1 MAGKQFLKKHENCIL
16 SFAMALILAGI
27 LAARFDFYYD
37 LNDDVLIKDIL
48 SGVYSGTPDGHTMQL
63 LYPLG
68 ALLALLY
75 RGLSIPVFGAF
86 LLFCQFGSIWAV
98 GYRSAVLVDEER
110 AARDG
115 APFAS
120 GMRSAASG
128 AHPAEPASARVCSAR
143 DYAFTARSAH
153 PEEPA
158 VCSTW
163 NTTAAR
169 LGVKVALLLG
179 EALFWF
185 AAMGSHLVYLQ
196 YTVTA
201 GMLAGAAIFWV
212 VTAKG
217 KERFQGLLFY
227 WLSFCLR
234 PEMALLCLPLAGA
247 GGLCI
252 WGREKQIFS
261 KENLRHYLGLFAAL
275 VIGMGFFY
283 GLDVFAYSD
292 PDWKDFRQFFDE
304 RTTLY
309 DYHLDFVEQYDENRE
324 AYEETG
330 VSRTLQEMLKN
341 YNFGAADEIDT
352 QMLSSL
358 AEQAKKTDAK
368 EPVLSQVKKAIWRL
382 AHENW
387 LSKNDLPWNFVWL
400 AVVFVWCFCC
410 LQKGNR
416 KFFWQPVF
424 VTCVGGML
432 WIYLLM
438 QGRMVDRVTH
448 PLYLAQI
455 LLAAGLWGTAGNR
468 QREMRTAE
476 KCDAVGPTGAVAGA
490 EMGAAIVCP
499 DAENADVSRN
509 INTRCTERIHTA
521 MTAAVCGAILLLCIF
536 RVPGMWQG
544 VAQEQTH
551 RETVNRTNEDV
562 FAYCRKHA
570 SMLFLEDVYSTV
582 AYSEKITLDC
592 DKPFNYDLLG
602 GWLVKSPLTK
612 QKLSAFGYASM
623 GEAVRSSEKVCLLAD
638 EGTDMS
644 WLTEYLEE
652 RGEPG
657 MLLRIGSAGEGV
669 EVYQFL
675 SEERIN
681 EMFRGEE
688 IDAED

>member
-16 SFAMALILAGI
+16 SLAMALILAGI

-98 GYRSAVLVDEER
+98 GYRSTVLVDEER

-115 APFAS
+115 APFAP
-120 GMRSAASG
+120 GMCSAAS
-128 AHPAEPASARVCSAR
+128 ATRLA
-143 DYAFTARSAH
+143 
-153 PEEPA
+153 EPA
-158 VCSTW
+158 VCSAW
-163 NTTAAR
+163 NTTAER
-169 LGVKVALLLG
+169 LGVKGVLLLA

-217 KERFQGLLFY
+217 KECFWALLLY

-261 KENLRHYLGLFAAL
+261 KESLRHYLGLFAAL
-275 VIGMGFFY
+275 VIGMGVFY
-283 GLDVFAYSD
+283 GLDVLAYSD

-304 RTTLY
+304 RTILY
-309 DYHLDFVEQYDENRE
+309 DYHLDFIEQYDENRE

-358 AEQAKKTDAK
+358 AVQAKKTDAK
-368 EPVLSQVKKAIWRL
+368 ESVLSQVKKAIWRL

-387 LSKNDLPWNFVWL
+387 LSKSDLPWNFVWL
-400 AVVFVWCFCC
+400 AVVFAWCSCC

-416 KFFWQPVF
+416 RYFWQPVF
-424 VTCVGGML
+424 VVCVGGML
-432 WIYLLM
+432 WSYLLM

-468 QREMRTAE
+468 QLKMRTAE
-476 KCDAVGPTGAVAGA
+476 KCDAVGHTD
-490 EMGAAIVCP
+490 AAIVCS
-499 DAENADVSRN
+499 DVENADVSHN
-509 INTRCTERIHTA
+509 VNTRSTGRIHSV
-521 MTAAVCGAILLLCIF
+521 MTAAVCGVILLLCIL
-536 RVPGMWQG
+536 RVPGMWQD
-544 VAQEQTH
+544 VAREQTR

-562 FAYCRKHA
+562 FAYCEKHA
-570 SMLFLEDVYSTV
+570 STLFLEDVYSTV
-582 AYSEKITLDC
+582 AYSEKIMLDR

-623 GEAVRSSEKVCLLAD
+623 GEAARSSEKVCLLAD

>member
-16 SFAMALILAGI
+16 SLAMALILAGI

-68 ALLALLY
+68 VLLALLY

-98 GYRSAVLVDEER
+98 GYRSTVLVDEER
-110 AARDG
+110 VARDG
-115 APFAS
+115 APFAP
-120 GMRSAASG
+120 GMCSAAS
-128 AHPAEPASARVCSAR
+128 AARLA
-143 DYAFTARSAH
+143 
-153 PEEPA
+153 EPA
-158 VCSTW
+158 VCSAW
-163 NTTAAR
+163 NTTATR
-169 LGVKVALLLG
+169 LGVKGVLLLA

-217 KERFQGLLFY
+217 KERFWALLLY

-261 KENLRHYLGLFAAL
+261 KESLRHYLGLFAAL
-275 VIGMGFFY
+275 VIGMGVFY
-283 GLDVFAYSD
+283 GLDVLAYSD
-292 PDWKDFRQFFDE
+292 PNWKDFRQFFDE
-304 RTTLY
+304 RTILY
-309 DYHLDFVEQYDENRE
+309 DYHLDFIEQYDENRE

-358 AEQAKKTDAK
+358 AVQAKKTDAK
-368 EPVLSQVKKAIWRL
+368 ESVLSQVKKAIWRL
-382 AHENW
+382 VHENW
-387 LSKNDLPWNFVWL
+387 LSKSDLPWNFVWL
-400 AVVFVWCFCC
+400 AVVFAWCSCC

-416 KFFWQPVF
+416 RYFRQPVF
-424 VTCVGGML
+424 VVCVGGML
-432 WIYLLM
+432 WSYLLM

-468 QREMRTAE
+468 QLKMRTAE
-476 KCDAVGPTGAVAGA
+476 KCDAVGHTDAAT
-490 EMGAAIVCP
+490 GAAIVCS
-499 DAENADVSRN
+499 DVENADVSHN
-509 INTRCTERIHTA
+509 VNTRSTGRIHSV
-521 MTAAVCGAILLLCIF
+521 MTAAVCGVILLLCIL

-544 VAQEQTH
+544 VAREQTR
-551 RETVNRTNEDV
+551 RETVNQTNEDV
-562 FAYCRKHA
+562 FAYCEKHA
-570 SMLFLEDVYSTV
+570 STLFLEDVYSTV
-582 AYSEKITLDC
+582 AYSEKIMLDR

-623 GEAVRSSEKVCLLAD
+623 GEAARSSEKVCLLAD

-644 WLTEYLEE
+644 WLTEYLKE

>member
-16 SFAMALILAGI
+16 SLAMALILAGI
-27 LAARFDFYYD
+27 LAACFDFYYD

-110 AARDG
+110 TAREDASF
-115 APFAS
+115 AP
-120 GMRSAASG
+120 GMCSAAS
-128 AHPAEPASARVCSAR
+128 ATRLA
-143 DYAFTARSAH
+143 
-153 PEEPA
+153 EPA
-158 VCSTW
+158 VCSAW
-163 NTTAAR
+163 NITAER
-169 LGVKVALLLG
+169 LGVKGVLLLA
-179 EALFWF
+179 EDLFWF

-217 KERFQGLLFY
+217 TERFWALLLY

-261 KENLRHYLGLFAAL
+261 KESLRHYLGLFAAL
-275 VIGMGFFY
+275 VIGMGVFY
-283 GLDVFAYSD
+283 GLDVLAYSD

-304 RTTLY
+304 RTILY

-330 VSRTLQEMLKN
+330 VSRTLQKMLKN

-358 AEQAKKTDAK
+358 AVQAKKADAK
-368 EPVLSQVKKAIWRL
+368 ETVLSQVKKAIWRL

-387 LSKNDLPWNFVWL
+387 LSKSDLPWNFVWL
-400 AVVFVWCFCC
+400 AVVFAWCSCC
-410 LQKGNR
+410 LKKGNR
-416 KFFWQPVF
+416 RYFRQPVF
-424 VTCVGGML
+424 VVCVGGML
-432 WIYLLM
+432 WSYLLM

-468 QREMRTAE
+468 QLKMRTAE
-476 KCDAVGPTGAVAGA
+476 KCDAVGHTDAAT
-490 EMGAAIVCP
+490 GAAIVCS
-499 DAENADVSRN
+499 DVEDADVSHN
-509 INTRCTERIHTA
+509 VNTRSTGRIHTV
-521 MTAAVCGAILLLCIF
+521 MTAAVCGVILLLCIL

-544 VAQEQTH
+544 VAREQTR
-551 RETVNRTNEDV
+551 RETVNQTNEDV
-562 FAYCRKHA
+562 FAYCEKHA
-570 SMLFLEDVYSTV
+570 STLFLEDVYSTV
-582 AYSEKITLDC
+582 AYSEKIMLDR

-623 GEAVRSSEKVCLLAD
+623 GEAARSSEKVCLLAD

>member
-16 SFAMALILAGI
+16 SLAMALILAGI

-98 GYRSAVLVDEER
+98 GYRSVVLVDEER
-110 AARDG
+110 EARDG
-115 APFAS
+115 VSLAS
-120 GMRSAASG
+120 GMRSAAS
-128 AHPAEPASARVCSAR
+128 
-143 DYAFTARSAH
+143 
-153 PEEPA
+153 
-158 VCSTW
+158 
-163 NTTAAR
+163 AAR
-169 LGVKVALLLG
+169 LGVKGVLLFA

-217 KERFQGLLFY
+217 KERFRGLLFY

-275 VIGMGFFY
+275 VIGMGVFY
-283 GLDVFAYSD
+283 GLDVLAYSD

-358 AEQAKKTDAK
+358 AMQAKKTDAK

-387 LSKNDLPWNFVWL
+387 LSKNDLPWNFVFL

-416 KFFWQPVF
+416 RYFWQPVF
-424 VTCVGGML
+424 VACVGGML
-432 WIYLLM
+432 WIYLLT

-455 LLAAGLWGTAGNR
+455 LLAVGLWGTAGNR

-476 KCDAVGPTGAVAGA
+476 KCDAVGPTGAAAGVA
-490 EMGAAIVCP
+490 MGAAIVCS
-499 DAENADVSRN
+499 DADVSRN
-509 INTRCTERIHTA
+509 VNTRSTGRIHTA
-521 MTAAVCGAILLLCIF
+521 ITAVVCGAILLLCVF
-536 RVPGMWQG
+536 QVPGMWQG
-544 VAQEQTH
+544 VAQEQIH
-551 RETVNRTNEDV
+551 REMVNRTNEDT
-562 FAYCRKHA
+562 FAYCKKHA
-570 SMLFLEDVYSTV
+570 STLFLEDVYSTV
-582 AYSEKITLDC
+582 AYSEKITLDR

-612 QKLSAFGYASM
+612 QKLSAFEYASM

-652 RGEPG
+652 QGEPG

>member
-16 SFAMALILAGI
+16 SLAMALILAGI

-115 APFAS
+115 VSLAS

-128 AHPAEPASARVCSAR
+128 ACLA
-143 DYAFTARSAH
+143 
-153 PEEPA
+153 EPA
-158 VCSTW
+158 VCSAW

-169 LGVKVALLLG
+169 LGIKGVLLFA

-217 KERFQGLLFY
+217 KERFGGLLLY

-275 VIGMGFFY
+275 VIGMGVFY
-283 GLDVFAYSD
+283 GFDVLAYSD

-358 AEQAKKTDAK
+358 AMQAKKTDAK

-387 LSKNDLPWNFVWL
+387 LSKNDLPWNFVFL
-400 AVVFVWCFCC
+400 TVVFVWCFCC

-424 VTCVGGML
+424 VACVGGML

-476 KCDAVGPTGAVAGA
+476 KCDAVGPTGAAAGVARH
-490 EMGAAIVCP
+490 VCS
-499 DAENADVSRN
+499 DADVSRN
-509 INTRCTERIHTA
+509 VNMRSTGRIHTA
-521 MTAAVCGAILLLCIF
+521 ITAAVCGAILLLCVF
-536 RVPGMWQG
+536 QVPGMWQG
-544 VAQEQTH
+544 VAQEQIH
-551 RETVNRTNEDV
+551 REMVNRTNEDT

-570 SMLFLEDVYSTV
+570 STLFLEDVYSTV
-582 AYSEKITLDC
+582 AYSEKITLDR

-612 QKLSAFGYASM
+612 QKLSAFEYASM

>member
-16 SFAMALILAGI
+16 SLAMALILAGI

-98 GYRSAVLVDEER
+98 GYRSVVLVDEER
-110 AARDG
+110 EARDG
-115 APFAS
+115 VSLAS

-128 AHPAEPASARVCSAR
+128 A
-143 DYAFTARSAH
+143 
-153 PEEPA
+153 
-158 VCSTW
+158 
-163 NTTAAR
+163 R
-169 LGVKVALLLG
+169 LGVKGVLLFA

-217 KERFQGLLFY
+217 KERFRGLLFY

-275 VIGMGFFY
+275 VIGMGVFY
-283 GLDVFAYSD
+283 GLDVLAYSD

-358 AEQAKKTDAK
+358 AMQAKKTDAK

-387 LSKNDLPWNFVWL
+387 LSKNDLPWNFVFL
-400 AVVFVWCFCC
+400 TVVFVWCFCC

-424 VTCVGGML
+424 VACVGGML

-455 LLAAGLWGTAGNR
+455 LLAAGLWGTATS
-468 QREMRTAE
+468 TA
-476 KCDAVGPTGAVAGA
+476 APGV
-490 EMGAAIVCP
+490 
-499 DAENADVSRN
+499 
-509 INTRCTERIHTA
+509 NTRSTGRIHTA
-521 MTAAVCGAILLLCIF
+521 ITAAVCGAILLLCVF
-536 RVPGMWQG
+536 LVPGMWQG
-544 VAQEQTH
+544 VVQEQIH
-551 RETVNRTNEDV
+551 REMVNRTNEDT

-570 SMLFLEDVYSTV
+570 STLFLEDVYSTV
-582 AYSEKITLDC
+582 AYSEKITLDR

-612 QKLSAFGYASM
+612 QKLSAFEYASM

-638 EGTDMS
+638 EGMDMS

-652 RGEPG
+652 QGEPG

>member
-16 SFAMALILAGI
+16 SLAMALILAGI

-68 ALLALLY
+68 VLLALLY

-98 GYRSAVLVDEER
+98 GYRSTVLVDEER

-115 APFAS
+115 APFAP
-120 GMRSAASG
+120 GMCSAAS
-128 AHPAEPASARVCSAR
+128 AARLA
-143 DYAFTARSAH
+143 
-153 PEEPA
+153 EPA
-158 VCSTW
+158 VCSAW

-169 LGVKVALLLG
+169 LGVKGVLLLA

-217 KERFQGLLFY
+217 KERFRALLLY

-261 KENLRHYLGLFAAL
+261 KESLRHYLGLFAAL
-275 VIGMGFFY
+275 VIGMGVFY
-283 GLDVFAYSD
+283 GLDVLAYSD

-304 RTTLY
+304 RTILY
-309 DYHLDFVEQYDENRE
+309 DYHLDFIEQYDENRE
-324 AYEETG
+324 AYEEMG

-358 AEQAKKTDAK
+358 AVQAKKTDAK
-368 EPVLSQVKKAIWRL
+368 ESVLSQVKKAIWRL
-382 AHENW
+382 VHENW
-387 LSKNDLPWNFVWL
+387 LSKSDLPWNVVWL
-400 AVVFVWCFCC
+400 AVVFAWCSCC

-416 KFFWQPVF
+416 RYFRQPVF
-424 VTCVGGML
+424 VVCVGGML
-432 WIYLLM
+432 WSYLLM

-468 QREMRTAE
+468 QLKMRTAE
-476 KCDAVGPTGAVAGA
+476 KCDAVGHTD
-490 EMGAAIVCP
+490 AAIVCS
-499 DAENADVSRN
+499 DVENADVSHN
-509 INTRCTERIHTA
+509 VNTRSTGRIHTV
-521 MTAAVCGAILLLCIF
+521 MTAAVCGVILLLCIL

-544 VAQEQTH
+544 VAREQTR
-551 RETVNRTNEDV
+551 RETVNQTNEDV
-562 FAYCRKHA
+562 FAYCEKHA
-570 SMLFLEDVYSTV
+570 STLFLEDVYSTV
-582 AYSEKITLDC
+582 AYSEKIMLDR

-602 GWLVKSPLTK
+602 GWLVKSPLTR
-612 QKLSAFGYASM
+612 QKLSVFGYASM
-623 GEAVRSSEKVCLLAD
+623 GEAARSSEKVCLLAD

-652 RGEPG
+652 QGEPG

>member
-16 SFAMALILAGI
+16 SLVMALILAGI

-98 GYRSAVLVDEER
+98 GYRSAVLVDEGR

-128 AHPAEPASARVCSAR
+128 VHPAEPAVCSA
-143 DYAFTARSAH
+143 
-153 PEEPA
+153 
-158 VCSTW
+158 W

-169 LGVKVALLLG
+169 LGVKGVLLFA

-212 VTAKG
+212 VTAEG
-217 KERFQGLLFY
+217 KERFRGLLLY

-275 VIGMGFFY
+275 VIGMGVFY
-283 GLDVFAYSD
+283 GLDVLAYSD

-309 DYHLDFVEQYDENRE
+309 DYHLDFVEQYDENQE

-358 AEQAKKTDAK
+358 AMQAKKTDAK

-424 VTCVGGML
+424 VACVGGML

-455 LLAAGLWGTAGNR
+455 LLATGLWGTAENR
-468 QREMRTAE
+468 TPEMRAAE
-476 KCDAVGPTGAVAGA
+476 KCDAVGPTGAAA
-490 EMGAAIVCP
+490 GAAIVCS

-509 INTRCTERIHTA
+509 ANMRSTGRIHTA
-521 MTAAVCGAILLLCIF
+521 ITAAVCGAILLLCIF

-544 VAQEQTH
+544 VAQEQIH

-562 FAYCRKHA
+562 FTYCKKHA
-570 SMLFLEDVYSTV
+570 STLFLEDVYSTV
-582 AYSEKITLDC
+582 AYSEKITLDR

-612 QKLSAFGYASM
+612 QKLSAFEYASM

-652 RGEPG
+652 QGEPG

>member
-16 SFAMALILAGI
+16 SLAMALILAGI
-27 LAARFDFYYD
+27 LAAHFDFYYD

-98 GYRSAVLVDEER
+98 GYRSTVLVDEER

-115 APFAS
+115 ASFAP
-120 GMRSAASG
+120 GMCSAAS
-128 AHPAEPASARVCSAR
+128 AARLA
-143 DYAFTARSAH
+143 
-153 PEEPA
+153 EPA
-158 VCSTW
+158 VCSAW
-163 NTTAAR
+163 NITAER
-169 LGVKVALLLG
+169 LGVKGVLLLA

-217 KERFQGLLFY
+217 KERFRALLLY

-261 KENLRHYLGLFAAL
+261 QESLRHYLGLFAAL
-275 VIGMGFFY
+275 VIGMGVFY
-283 GLDVFAYSD
+283 GLDVLAYSD

-304 RTTLY
+304 RTILY
-309 DYHLDFVEQYDENRE
+309 DYHLDFIEQYDENRE

-358 AEQAKKTDAK
+358 AVQAKKTDAK
-368 EPVLSQVKKAIWRL
+368 ESVLSQVKKAIWRL

-387 LSKNDLPWNFVWL
+387 LSKSDLPWNFVWL
-400 AVVFVWCFCC
+400 AVVFAWCSCC

-416 KFFWQPVF
+416 RYFWQPVF
-424 VTCVGGML
+424 VVCVGGML
-432 WIYLLM
+432 WSYLLM

-455 LLAAGLWGTAGNR
+455 LLAAGLWRTAGNR
-468 QREMRTAE
+468 QLKMRTAE
-476 KCDAVGPTGAVAGA
+476 KCDAVGHTDAAT
-490 EMGAAIVCP
+490 GAAIVCS
-499 DAENADVSRN
+499 DVEDADVFHN
-509 INTRCTERIHTA
+509 VNTRSTGRIHTV
-521 MTAAVCGAILLLCIF
+521 MTAAVCGVILLLCIL

-544 VAQEQTH
+544 VAQEQTC
-551 RETVNRTNEDV
+551 RETVNQTNEDV
-562 FAYCRKHA
+562 FAYCEKHA
-570 SMLFLEDVYSTV
+570 STLFLEDVYSTV
-582 AYSEKITLDC
+582 AYSEKIMLDR

-623 GEAVRSSEKVCLLAD
+623 GEAARSSEKVCLLAD

>member
-16 SFAMALILAGI
+16 SLAMALILAGI

-98 GYRSAVLVDEER
+98 GYRSTVLVDEER

-115 APFAS
+115 APFAP
-120 GMRSAASG
+120 GMCSAAS
-128 AHPAEPASARVCSAR
+128 ATRLA
-143 DYAFTARSAH
+143 
-153 PEEPA
+153 EPA
-158 VCSTW
+158 VCSAW
-163 NTTAAR
+163 NTTAKR
-169 LGVKVALLLG
+169 LGVKGVLLLA

-217 KERFQGLLFY
+217 KERFWALLLY

-261 KENLRHYLGLFAAL
+261 KESLRHYLGLLAAL
-275 VIGMGFFY
+275 VIGMGVFY
-283 GLDVFAYSD
+283 GLDVLAYSD
-292 PDWKDFRQFFDE
+292 PNWKDFRQFFDE
-304 RTTLY
+304 RTILY
-309 DYHLDFVEQYDENRE
+309 DYHLDFIEQYDENRE

-358 AEQAKKTDAK
+358 AVQAKKTDAK
-368 EPVLSQVKKAIWRL
+368 ESVLSQVKKAIWRL
-382 AHENW
+382 VHENW
-387 LSKNDLPWNFVWL
+387 LSKSDLPWNFVWL
-400 AVVFVWCFCC
+400 AVFFAWCSCC

-416 KFFWQPVF
+416 RYFWQPVLWF
-424 VTCVGGML
+424 VS
-432 WIYLLM
+432 
-438 QGRMVDRVTH
+438 
-448 PLYLAQI
+448 
-455 LLAAGLWGTAGNR
+455 
-468 QREMRTAE
+468 AE
-476 KCDAVGPTGAVAGA
+476 C
-490 EMGAAIVCP
+490 
-499 DAENADVSRN
+499 
-509 INTRCTERIHTA
+509 
-521 MTAAVCGAILLLCIF
+521 CGAIC
-536 RVPGMWQG
+536 
-544 VAQEQTH
+544 
-551 RETVNRTNEDV
+551 
-562 FAYCRKHA
+562 
-570 SMLFLEDVYSTV
+570 
-582 AYSEKITLDC
+582 
-592 DKPFNYDLLG
+592 
-602 GWLVKSPLTK
+602 
-612 QKLSAFGYASM
+612 
-623 GEAVRSSEKVCLLAD
+623 
-638 EGTDMS
+638 
-644 WLTEYLEE
+644 
-652 RGEPG
+652 
-657 MLLRIGSAGEGV
+657 
-669 EVYQFL
+669 
-675 SEERIN
+675 
-681 EMFRGEE
+681 
-688 IDAED
+688 

>member
-1 MAGKQFLKKHENCIL
+1 
-16 SFAMALILAGI
+16 
-27 LAARFDFYYD
+27 
-37 LNDDVLIKDIL
+37 
-48 SGVYSGTPDGHTMQL
+48 
-63 LYPLG
+63 
-68 ALLALLY
+68 
-75 RGLSIPVFGAF
+75 
-86 LLFCQFGSIWAV
+86 
-98 GYRSAVLVDEER
+98 
-110 AARDG
+110 
-115 APFAS
+115 
-120 GMRSAASG
+120 
-128 AHPAEPASARVCSAR
+128 
-143 DYAFTARSAH
+143 
-153 PEEPA
+153 
-158 VCSTW
+158 
-163 NTTAAR
+163 
-169 LGVKVALLLG
+169 
-179 EALFWF
+179 
-185 AAMGSHLVYLQ
+185 MGSHLVYLQ

-217 KERFQGLLFY
+217 KERFWALLLY

-261 KENLRHYLGLFAAL
+261 KESLRHYLGLFAAL
-275 VIGMGFFY
+275 VIGMGVFY
-283 GLDVFAYSD
+283 GLDVLAYSD
-292 PDWKDFRQFFDE
+292 PNWKDFRQFFDE
-304 RTTLY
+304 RTILY
-309 DYHLDFVEQYDENRE
+309 DYHLDFIEQYDENRE

-358 AEQAKKTDAK
+358 AVQAKKTDAK
-368 EPVLSQVKKAIWRL
+368 ESVLSQVKKAIWRL

-387 LSKNDLPWNFVWL
+387 LSKSDLPWNFVWL
-400 AVVFVWCFCC
+400 AVVFAWCSCC

-416 KFFWQPVF
+416 RYFWQPVF
-424 VTCVGGML
+424 VVCVGGML
-432 WIYLLM
+432 WSYLLM

-468 QREMRTAE
+468 QLKMRTAE
-476 KCDAVGPTGAVAGA
+476 KCDAVGHTD
-490 EMGAAIVCP
+490 AAIVCS
-499 DAENADVSRN
+499 DVENADVSHN
-509 INTRCTERIHTA
+509 VNTRSTGRIHSV
-521 MTAAVCGAILLLCIF
+521 MTAAVCGVILLLCIL

-544 VAQEQTH
+544 VAREQTR
-551 RETVNRTNEDV
+551 RETVNQTNEDV
-562 FAYCRKHA
+562 FAYCEKHA
-570 SMLFLEDVYSTV
+570 STLFLEDVYSTV
-582 AYSEKITLDC
+582 AYSEKIMLDR

-623 GEAVRSSEKVCLLAD
+623 GEAARSSEKVCLLAD

>member
-16 SFAMALILAGI
+16 SLAMALILAGI

-68 ALLALLY
+68 VLLALLY

-98 GYRSAVLVDEER
+98 GYRSTVLVDEER

-115 APFAS
+115 ASFAP
-120 GMRSAASG
+120 GMCSAAF
-128 AHPAEPASARVCSAR
+128 ATRLA
-143 DYAFTARSAH
+143 
-153 PEEPA
+153 EPA
-158 VCSTW
+158 VCSAW
-163 NTTAAR
+163 NITAER
-169 LGVKVALLLG
+169 LGVKGVLLFA

-217 KERFQGLLFY
+217 TERFWALLLY

-261 KENLRHYLGLFAAL
+261 KESLRHYLGLFAAL
-275 VIGMGFFY
+275 VIGMGVFY
-283 GLDVFAYSD
+283 GLDVLAYSD

-304 RTTLY
+304 RTILY
-309 DYHLDFVEQYDENRE
+309 DYHLDFIEQYDENRE

-358 AEQAKKTDAK
+358 AVQAKKTDAK
-368 EPVLSQVKKAIWRL
+368 ESVLSQVKKAIWRL

-387 LSKNDLPWNFVWL
+387 LSKSDLPWNVVWL
-400 AVVFVWCFCC
+400 AVVFAWCSCC

-416 KFFWQPVF
+416 RYFWQPVF
-424 VTCVGGML
+424 VVCVGGML

-468 QREMRTAE
+468 QLEMRAAE
-476 KCDAVGPTGAVAGA
+476 KCDAVGHTDAAT
-490 EMGAAIVCP
+490 GAAIVCS
-499 DAENADVSRN
+499 DVENSDVSRN
-509 INTRCTERIHTA
+509 VNTRSTGRIHTV
-521 MTAAVCGAILLLCIF
+521 MTAAVCGVILLLCIL
-536 RVPGMWQG
+536 RVPGTWQG
-544 VAQEQTH
+544 VAQEQTR
-551 RETVNRTNEDV
+551 RETVNQTNEDV
-562 FAYCRKHA
+562 FAYCKKHA
-570 SMLFLEDVYSTV
+570 STLFLEDVYSTV
-582 AYSEKITLDC
+582 AYSEKIMLDR

-623 GEAVRSSEKVCLLAD
+623 GEAARSSEKVCLLAD

-657 MLLRIGSAGEGV
+657 ILLRIGSAGEGV

>member
-16 SFAMALILAGI
+16 SLAMALILAGI

-98 GYRSAVLVDEER
+98 GYRSTVLVDEER
-110 AARDG
+110 TAREG
-115 APFAS
+115 ASIAP
-120 GMRSAASG
+120 GMCSAAS
-128 AHPAEPASARVCSAR
+128 AARLAEPAAARVCSAR
-143 DYAFTARSAH
+143 DYAFAARSAH
-153 PEEPA
+153 PAEPA
-158 VCSTW
+158 VCSAW

-169 LGVKVALLLG
+169 LGVKGVLLFA

-217 KERFQGLLFY
+217 KERFWALLLY

-261 KENLRHYLGLFAAL
+261 KESLRHYLGLFAAL
-275 VIGMGFFY
+275 VIGMGVFY
-283 GLDVFAYSD
+283 GLDVLAYSD

-304 RTTLY
+304 RTILY
-309 DYHLDFVEQYDENRE
+309 DYHLDFIEQYDENRE

-358 AEQAKKTDAK
+358 AVQAKKTDAK
-368 EPVLSQVKKAIWRL
+368 ESVLLQVKKAIWRL

-387 LSKNDLPWNFVWL
+387 LSKSDLPWNVVWL
-400 AVVFVWCFCC
+400 AVVFAWCSCC

-416 KFFWQPVF
+416 RYFWQPVF
-424 VTCVGGML
+424 VVCVGGML

-468 QREMRTAE
+468 QLKMRTAE
-476 KCDAVGPTGAVAGA
+476 KCDAVGHTD
-490 EMGAAIVCP
+490 AAIVCS
-499 DAENADVSRN
+499 DVENADVSHN
-509 INTRCTERIHTA
+509 VNTRSTGRIHSV
-521 MTAAVCGAILLLCIF
+521 MTAAVCGVILLLCIL

-544 VAQEQTH
+544 VAQEQTR
-551 RETVNRTNEDV
+551 RETVNQTNEDV
-562 FAYCRKHA
+562 FAYCKKHA
-570 SMLFLEDVYSTV
+570 STLFLEDVYSTV
-582 AYSEKITLDC
+582 AYSEKIMLDR

-623 GEAVRSSEKVCLLAD
+623 GEAARSSEKVCLLAD

>member
-1 MAGKQFLKKHENCIL
+1 
-16 SFAMALILAGI
+16 
-27 LAARFDFYYD
+27 
-37 LNDDVLIKDIL
+37 
-48 SGVYSGTPDGHTMQL
+48 
-63 LYPLG
+63 
-68 ALLALLY
+68 
-75 RGLSIPVFGAF
+75 
-86 LLFCQFGSIWAV
+86 
-98 GYRSAVLVDEER
+98 
-110 AARDG
+110 
-115 APFAS
+115 
-120 GMRSAASG
+120 MRSAAS
-128 AHPAEPASARVCSAR
+128 
-143 DYAFTARSAH
+143 
-153 PEEPA
+153 
-158 VCSTW
+158 
-163 NTTAAR
+163 AAR
-169 LGVKVALLLG
+169 LGVKGVLLFA

-217 KERFQGLLFY
+217 KERFRGLLFY

-275 VIGMGFFY
+275 VIGMGVFY
-283 GLDVFAYSD
+283 GLDVLAYSD

-358 AEQAKKTDAK
+358 AVQAKKTDAK

-387 LSKNDLPWNFVWL
+387 LSKNDLPWNFVFL

-424 VTCVGGML
+424 VACVGGML

-455 LLAAGLWGTAGNR
+455 LLAAGLWGTATSTAAPGAN
-468 QREMRTAE
+468 MRS
-476 KCDAVGPTGAVAGA
+476 TG
-490 EMGAAIVCP
+490 
-499 DAENADVSRN
+499 
-509 INTRCTERIHTA
+509 RIHTA
-521 MTAAVCGAILLLCIF
+521 ITAAVCGAILLLCVF
-536 RVPGMWQG
+536 QVPGMWQG
-544 VAQEQTH
+544 VAQEQIH
-551 RETVNRTNEDV
+551 REMVNRTNEDT
-562 FAYCRKHA
+562 FAYCKKHA
-570 SMLFLEDVYSTV
+570 STLFLEDVYSTV
-582 AYSEKITLDC
+582 AYSEKITLDR

-612 QKLSAFGYASM
+612 QKLSAFEYASM

-652 RGEPG
+652 QGEPG

>member
-16 SFAMALILAGI
+16 SLAMALILAGI

-98 GYRSAVLVDEER
+98 GYRSTVLVDEER

-115 APFAS
+115 APFAP
-120 GMRSAASG
+120 GMCSAAS
-128 AHPAEPASARVCSAR
+128 ATRLA
-143 DYAFTARSAH
+143 
-153 PEEPA
+153 EPA
-158 VCSTW
+158 VCGAW
-163 NTTAAR
+163 NITAER
-169 LGVKVALLLG
+169 LGVKGVLLLA

-217 KERFQGLLFY
+217 KERFRALLLY

-261 KENLRHYLGLFAAL
+261 KESLRHYLGLFAAL
-275 VIGMGFFY
+275 VIGMGVFY
-283 GLDVFAYSD
+283 GLDVLAYSD
-292 PDWKDFRQFFDE
+292 PNWKDFRQFFDE
-304 RTTLY
+304 RTILY
-309 DYHLDFVEQYDENRE
+309 DYHLDFVEQYDENQE

-358 AEQAKKTDAK
+358 AVQAKKTDAK
-368 EPVLSQVKKAIWRL
+368 ESVLSQVKKAIWRL

-387 LSKNDLPWNFVWL
+387 LSKSDLPWNFVWL
-400 AVVFVWCFCC
+400 AVVFAWCSCC

-416 KFFWQPVF
+416 RYFWQPVF
-424 VTCVGGML
+424 VVCVGGML
-432 WIYLLM
+432 WSFLLM

-468 QREMRTAE
+468 QLKMRTAE
-476 KCDAVGPTGAVAGA
+476 KCDAVGHTD
-490 EMGAAIVCP
+490 AAIVCS
-499 DAENADVSRN
+499 DVENADVSHN
-509 INTRCTERIHTA
+509 VNTRSAGRIHTV
-521 MTAAVCGAILLLCIF
+521 MTAAVCGVILLLCIL

-544 VAQEQTH
+544 VAREQTH
-551 RETVNRTNEDV
+551 RETVNQTNEDV
-562 FAYCRKHA
+562 FAYCEKHA
-570 SMLFLEDVYSTV
+570 STLFLEDVYSTV
-582 AYSEKITLDC
+582 AYSEKIMLDR

-623 GEAVRSSEKVCLLAD
+623 GEAARSSEKVCLLAD

>member
-16 SFAMALILAGI
+16 SLAMALILAGI

-98 GYRSAVLVDEER
+98 GYRSVVLVDEER
-110 AARDG
+110 EARDG
-115 APFAS
+115 VSLAS
-120 GMRSAASG
+120 GMRSAVTG
-128 AHPAEPASARVCSAR
+128 ACLAEPSACSA
-143 DYAFTARSAH
+143 
-153 PEEPA
+153 
-158 VCSTW
+158 W
-163 NTTAAR
+163 NTTAAC
-169 LGVKVALLLG
+169 LGIKGVLLLV

-217 KERFQGLLFY
+217 KERFWALLFY

-252 WGREKQIFS
+252 WGRGKQIFS

-275 VIGMGFFY
+275 IIGMGVFY
-283 GLDVFAYSD
+283 GLDVLAYSD

-358 AEQAKKTDAK
+358 AVQAKKTDAK

-387 LSKNDLPWNFVWL
+387 LSKNDLPWNFVFL
-400 AVVFVWCFCC
+400 TVVFVWCFCC

-424 VTCVGGML
+424 VACVGGML

-476 KCDAVGPTGAVAGA
+476 KCDAVGPTGATA
-490 EMGAAIVCP
+490 GAAIVCS
-499 DAENADVSRN
+499 DAENADVSRGVN
-509 INTRCTERIHTA
+509 MRSTGRIHTA
-521 MTAAVCGAILLLCIF
+521 ITAAVCGAILLLCVF
-536 RVPGMWQG
+536 QVPGMWQG
-544 VAQEQTH
+544 VAQEQIH
-551 RETVNRTNEDV
+551 REMVNRTNEDT

-570 SMLFLEDVYSTV
+570 STLFLEDVYSTV
-582 AYSEKITLDC
+582 AYSEKITLDR

-612 QKLSAFGYASM
+612 QKLSAFEYASM

>member
-16 SFAMALILAGI
+16 SLAMALILAGI

-98 GYRSAVLVDEER
+98 GYRSTVLVDEER

-115 APFAS
+115 APFAP
-120 GMRSAASG
+120 GMCSAAS
-128 AHPAEPASARVCSAR
+128 AARLA
-143 DYAFTARSAH
+143 
-153 PEEPA
+153 EPA
-158 VCSTW
+158 VCSAW
-163 NTTAAR
+163 NITAER
-169 LGVKVALLLG
+169 LGVKGVLLLV

-217 KERFQGLLFY
+217 KERFWALLLY

-261 KENLRHYLGLFAAL
+261 KESLRHYLGLFAAL
-275 VIGMGFFY
+275 VIGMGVFY
-283 GLDVFAYSD
+283 GLDVLAYSD
-292 PDWKDFRQFFDE
+292 PNWKDFRQFFDE

-309 DYHLDFVEQYDENRE
+309 DYHLDFIEQYDENRE

-358 AEQAKKTDAK
+358 AVQAKKTDAK
-368 EPVLSQVKKAIWRL
+368 ESVLSQVKKAIWRL
-382 AHENW
+382 VHENW
-387 LSKNDLPWNFVWL
+387 LSKSDLPWNFVWL
-400 AVVFVWCFCC
+400 AVVFAWCSCC

-416 KFFWQPVF
+416 RYFWQPVF
-424 VTCVGGML
+424 VACVGGML
-432 WIYLLM
+432 WSYLLM

-468 QREMRTAE
+468 QLKMRTAE
-476 KCDAVGPTGAVAGA
+476 KCDAVGHTDAAT
-490 EMGAAIVCP
+490 GAAIVCS
-499 DAENADVSRN
+499 DVENADVSHN
-509 INTRCTERIHTA
+509 VNTRSTGRIHTV
-521 MTAAVCGAILLLCIF
+521 MTAAVCGVILLLCIL

-544 VAQEQTH
+544 VARERTR
-551 RETVNRTNEDV
+551 RETVNQTNEDV
-562 FAYCRKHA
+562 FAYCEKHA
-570 SMLFLEDVYSTV
+570 STLFLEDVYSTV
-582 AYSEKITLDC
+582 AYSEKIMLDR

-602 GWLVKSPLTK
+602 GWLVKSPLTR

-623 GEAVRSSEKVCLLAD
+623 EEAARSSEKVCLLAD

-652 RGEPG
+652 QGEPG

>member
-16 SFAMALILAGI
+16 SLAMALILAGI

-98 GYRSAVLVDEER
+98 GYRSTVLVDEER

-115 APFAS
+115 ASFAP
-120 GMRSAASG
+120 GMCSAAS
-128 AHPAEPASARVCSAR
+128 AARLAEPAAARVCSAR
-143 DYAFTARSAH
+143 DYAFAARSAH
-153 PEEPA
+153 PAEPA
-158 VCSTW
+158 VCSVW

-169 LGVKVALLLG
+169 LGVKGVLLFA

-217 KERFQGLLFY
+217 KERFWALLLY

-252 WGREKQIFS
+252 WGREKSIFS
-261 KENLRHYLGLFAAL
+261 KESLRHYLGLFAAL
-275 VIGMGFFY
+275 VIGMGVFY
-283 GLDVFAYSD
+283 GLDVLAYSD
-292 PDWKDFRQFFDE
+292 PNWKDFRQFFDE
-304 RTTLY
+304 RTILY
-309 DYHLDFVEQYDENRE
+309 DYHLDFIEQYDENRE

-358 AEQAKKTDAK
+358 AVQAKKTDAK
-368 EPVLSQVKKAIWRL
+368 ESVLLQVKKAIWRL

-387 LSKNDLPWNFVWL
+387 LSKSDLPWN
-400 AVVFVWCFCC
+400 
-410 LQKGNR
+410 
-416 KFFWQPVF
+416 
-424 VTCVGGML
+424 
-432 WIYLLM
+432 
-438 QGRMVDRVTH
+438 
-448 PLYLAQI
+448 
-455 LLAAGLWGTAGNR
+455 
-468 QREMRTAE
+468 
-476 KCDAVGPTGAVAGA
+476 
-490 EMGAAIVCP
+490 
-499 DAENADVSRN
+499 
-509 INTRCTERIHTA
+509 
-521 MTAAVCGAILLLCIF
+521 
-536 RVPGMWQG
+536 
-544 VAQEQTH
+544 
-551 RETVNRTNEDV
+551 
-562 FAYCRKHA
+562 
-570 SMLFLEDVYSTV
+570 
-582 AYSEKITLDC
+582 
-592 DKPFNYDLLG
+592 
-602 GWLVKSPLTK
+602 
-612 QKLSAFGYASM
+612 
-623 GEAVRSSEKVCLLAD
+623 CLLYTSDAAD
-638 EGTDMS
+638 E
-644 WLTEYLEE
+644 L
-652 RGEPG
+652 
-657 MLLRIGSAGEGV
+657 
-669 EVYQFL
+669 
-675 SEERIN
+675 
-681 EMFRGEE
+681 
-688 IDAED
+688 

>member
-16 SFAMALILAGI
+16 SLAMALILAGI

-98 GYRSAVLVDEER
+98 GYRSTVLVDEER

-115 APFAS
+115 APFAP
-120 GMRSAASG
+120 GMCSAAS
-128 AHPAEPASARVCSAR
+128 AARLA
-143 DYAFTARSAH
+143 
-153 PEEPA
+153 EPA
-158 VCSTW
+158 VCSAW

-169 LGVKVALLLG
+169 LGVKGVLLLA

-217 KERFQGLLFY
+217 KERFRALLLY

-261 KENLRHYLGLFAAL
+261 KESLRHYLGLFAAL
-275 VIGMGFFY
+275 VIGMGVFY
-283 GLDVFAYSD
+283 GLDVLAYSD

-304 RTTLY
+304 RTILY
-309 DYHLDFVEQYDENRE
+309 DYHLDFIEQYDENRE
-324 AYEETG
+324 AYEEMG

-358 AEQAKKTDAK
+358 AVQAKKTDAK
-368 EPVLSQVKKAIWRL
+368 ESVLSQVKKQFGGWYMKTGCRKATCPGT
-382 AHENW
+382 
-387 LSKNDLPWNFVWL
+387 LSGWQLFLHGVPAVYRKETEDISGSRFLWFVS
-400 AVVFVWCFCC
+400 
-410 LQKGNR
+410 
-416 KFFWQPVF
+416 
-424 VTCVGGML
+424 
-432 WIYLLM
+432 
-438 QGRMVDRVTH
+438 
-448 PLYLAQI
+448 
-455 LLAAGLWGTAGNR
+455 
-468 QREMRTAE
+468 AE
-476 KCDAVGPTGAVAGA
+476 C
-490 EMGAAIVCP
+490 
-499 DAENADVSRN
+499 
-509 INTRCTERIHTA
+509 
-521 MTAAVCGAILLLCIF
+521 CGAIC
-536 RVPGMWQG
+536 
-544 VAQEQTH
+544 
-551 RETVNRTNEDV
+551 
-562 FAYCRKHA
+562 
-570 SMLFLEDVYSTV
+570 
-582 AYSEKITLDC
+582 
-592 DKPFNYDLLG
+592 
-602 GWLVKSPLTK
+602 
-612 QKLSAFGYASM
+612 
-623 GEAVRSSEKVCLLAD
+623 
-638 EGTDMS
+638 
-644 WLTEYLEE
+644 
-652 RGEPG
+652 
-657 MLLRIGSAGEGV
+657 
-669 EVYQFL
+669 
-675 SEERIN
+675 
-681 EMFRGEE
+681 
-688 IDAED
+688 

>member
-16 SFAMALILAGI
+16 SLAMALILAGI

-48 SGVYSGTPDGHTMQL
+48 SGVYTGTPDGHTMQL

-68 ALLALLY
+68 VLLALLY

-98 GYRSAVLVDEER
+98 GYRSTVLVDEER

-115 APFAS
+115 APFAP
-120 GMRSAASG
+120 GMCSAAS
-128 AHPAEPASARVCSAR
+128 AARLA
-143 DYAFTARSAH
+143 
-153 PEEPA
+153 EPA
-158 VCSTW
+158 VCSAW
-163 NTTAAR
+163 NITAER
-169 LGVKVALLLG
+169 LGVKGVLLLA

-217 KERFQGLLFY
+217 KERFWALLLY

-261 KENLRHYLGLFAAL
+261 KESLRHYLGLFAAL
-275 VIGMGFFY
+275 VIGMGVFY
-283 GLDVFAYSD
+283 GLDVLAYSD

-304 RTTLY
+304 RTILY
-309 DYHLDFVEQYDENRE
+309 DYHLDFIEQYDENRE
-324 AYEETG
+324 AYEEMG

-358 AEQAKKTDAK
+358 AVQAKKTDAK
-368 EPVLSQVKKAIWRL
+368 ESVLSQVKKAIWRL
-382 AHENW
+382 VHENW
-387 LSKNDLPWNFVWL
+387 LSKSDLPWNFVWL
-400 AVVFVWCFCC
+400 AVVFAWCSCC

-416 KFFWQPVF
+416 RYFRQPVF
-424 VTCVGGML
+424 VVCVGGML
-432 WIYLLM
+432 WSYLLM

-468 QREMRTAE
+468 QLKMRTAE
-476 KCDAVGPTGAVAGA
+476 KCDAVGHTD
-490 EMGAAIVCP
+490 AAIVCS
-499 DAENADVSRN
+499 DVENADVSHN
-509 INTRCTERIHTA
+509 VNTRSTGRIHSV
-521 MTAAVCGAILLLCIF
+521 MTAAVCGVILLLCIL
-536 RVPGMWQG
+536 RVLGMWQD
-544 VAQEQTH
+544 VAREQTR

-562 FAYCRKHA
+562 FAYCEKHA
-570 SMLFLEDVYSTV
+570 STLFLEDVYSTV
-582 AYSEKITLDC
+582 AYSEKIMLDR

-623 GEAVRSSEKVCLLAD
+623 GEAARSSEKVCLLAD

>member
-16 SFAMALILAGI
+16 SLAMALILAGI

-98 GYRSAVLVDEER
+98 GYRSTVLVDEER

-115 APFAS
+115 APFAP
-120 GMRSAASG
+120 GMCSAAS
-128 AHPAEPASARVCSAR
+128 AARLA
-143 DYAFTARSAH
+143 
-153 PEEPA
+153 EPA
-158 VCSTW
+158 VCSAW
-163 NTTAAR
+163 NITAER
-169 LGVKVALLLG
+169 LGVKGVLLLV

-217 KERFQGLLFY
+217 KERFWALLLY

-261 KENLRHYLGLFAAL
+261 KEILRHYLGLFAAL
-275 VIGMGFFY
+275 VIGMGVFY
-283 GLDVFAYSD
+283 GLDVLAYSD
-292 PDWKDFRQFFDE
+292 PNWKDFRQFFDE
-304 RTTLY
+304 RTILY
-309 DYHLDFVEQYDENRE
+309 DYHLDFIEQYDENRE

-358 AEQAKKTDAK
+358 AVQAKKTDAK
-368 EPVLSQVKKAIWRL
+368 ESVLSQVKKAIWRL
-382 AHENW
+382 VHENW
-387 LSKNDLPWNFVWL
+387 LSKSDLPWNFVWL
-400 AVVFVWCFCC
+400 AVVFAWCSCC

-416 KFFWQPVF
+416 RYFRQPVF
-424 VTCVGGML
+424 VVCVGGML
-432 WIYLLM
+432 WSYLLM

-468 QREMRTAE
+468 QLKMRTAE
-476 KCDAVGPTGAVAGA
+476 KCDAVGHTDAAT
-490 EMGAAIVCP
+490 GAAIVCS
-499 DAENADVSRN
+499 DVENADVSHN
-509 INTRCTERIHTA
+509 VNTRSTGRIHSV
-521 MTAAVCGAILLLCIF
+521 MTAAVCGVILLLCIL

-544 VAQEQTH
+544 VAREQTR
-551 RETVNRTNEDV
+551 RETVNQTNEDV
-562 FAYCRKHA
+562 FAYCEKHA
-570 SMLFLEDVYSTV
+570 STLFLEDVYSTV
-582 AYSEKITLDC
+582 AYSEKIMLDR

-623 GEAVRSSEKVCLLAD
+623 GEAARSSEKVCLLAD

>member
-16 SFAMALILAGI
+16 SLAMALILAGI

-98 GYRSAVLVDEER
+98 GYRSVVLVDEER
-110 AARDG
+110 EARDG

-120 GMRSAASG
+120 GMRSAAS
-128 AHPAEPASARVCSAR
+128 
-143 DYAFTARSAH
+143 
-153 PEEPA
+153 
-158 VCSTW
+158 
-163 NTTAAR
+163 AAR
-169 LGVKVALLLG
+169 LGIKGVLLFA

-217 KERFQGLLFY
+217 KERFRGLLFY

-234 PEMALLCLPLAGA
+234 PKMALLCLPLAGA

-252 WGREKQIFS
+252 WSREKQIFS
-261 KENLRHYLGLFAAL
+261 KEKLRYYLGLFAAL
-275 VIGMGFFY
+275 VIGMGVFY
-283 GLDVFAYSD
+283 GFDVLAYSD

-358 AEQAKKTDAK
+358 AVQAKKTDAK

-400 AVVFVWCFCC
+400 AVVFAWCSCC

-416 KFFWQPVF
+416 RYFRQPVF
-424 VTCVGGML
+424 VACVGGML

-455 LLAAGLWGTAGNR
+455 LLEAGLWGTATS
-468 QREMRTAE
+468 TA
-476 KCDAVGPTGAVAGA
+476 VPGA
-490 EMGAAIVCP
+490 
-499 DAENADVSRN
+499 
-509 INTRCTERIHTA
+509 NTRSTGRIHTA
-521 MTAAVCGAILLLCIF
+521 ITAAVCGAILLLCIF
-536 RVPGMWQG
+536 RVPGMWQSA
-544 VAQEQTH
+544 VQEQIR
-551 RETVNRTNEDV
+551 RETVNQTNEDV

-570 SMLFLEDVYSTV
+570 STLFLEDVYSTV
-582 AYSEKITLDC
+582 AYSEKITLDR

-612 QKLSAFGYASM
+612 QKLSAFEYASM

>member
-16 SFAMALILAGI
+16 SLAMALILAGI

-98 GYRSAVLVDEER
+98 GYRSTVLVDEER

-115 APFAS
+115 APFAP
-120 GMRSAASG
+120 GMCSAAS
-128 AHPAEPASARVCSAR
+128 AARLA
-143 DYAFTARSAH
+143 
-153 PEEPA
+153 EPA
-158 VCSTW
+158 VCSAW
-163 NTTAAR
+163 NITAER
-169 LGVKVALLLG
+169 LGVKGVLLLA

-217 KERFQGLLFY
+217 KERFWALLLY

-261 KENLRHYLGLFAAL
+261 KESLRHYLGLFAAL
-275 VIGMGFFY
+275 VIGMGVFY
-283 GLDVFAYSD
+283 GLDVLAYSD
-292 PDWKDFRQFFDE
+292 PNWKDFRQFFDE
-304 RTTLY
+304 RTILY
-309 DYHLDFVEQYDENRE
+309 DYHLDFIEQYDENRE

-358 AEQAKKTDAK
+358 AVHAKKTDAK
-368 EPVLSQVKKAIWRL
+368 ESVLSQVKKAIWRL
-382 AHENW
+382 VHENW
-387 LSKNDLPWNFVWL
+387 LSKSDLPWNFVWL
-400 AVVFVWCFCC
+400 AVVFAWCSCC

-416 KFFWQPVF
+416 RYFRQPVF
-424 VTCVGGML
+424 VFCVGGML
-432 WIYLLM
+432 WSYLLM

-468 QREMRTAE
+468 QLKMRTAE
-476 KCDAVGPTGAVAGA
+476 KCDAVGHTDAAT
-490 EMGAAIVCP
+490 GAAIVCS
-499 DAENADVSRN
+499 DVENADVSHN
-509 INTRCTERIHTA
+509 VNTRSTGRIHSV
-521 MTAAVCGAILLLCIF
+521 MTAAVCGVILLLCIL

-544 VAQEQTH
+544 VAREQTR
-551 RETVNRTNEDV
+551 RETVNQTNEDV
-562 FAYCRKHA
+562 FAYCEKHA
-570 SMLFLEDVYSTV
+570 STLFLEDVYSTV
-582 AYSEKITLDC
+582 AYSEKIMLDR

-612 QKLSAFGYASM
+612 QKLSAFEYVSM

>member
-16 SFAMALILAGI
+16 SLAMALILAGI

-68 ALLALLY
+68 ALLALVY

-98 GYRSAVLVDEER
+98 GYRSTVLVDEER
-110 AARDG
+110 TAREG
-115 APFAS
+115 ASIAP
-120 GMRSAASG
+120 GMCSAAS
-128 AHPAEPASARVCSAR
+128 AARLA
-143 DYAFTARSAH
+143 
-153 PEEPA
+153 EPA
-158 VCSTW
+158 VCSAW
-163 NTTAAR
+163 NTTAER
-169 LGVKVALLLG
+169 LGVKGVLLFA

-217 KERFQGLLFY
+217 TERFWALLLY

-261 KENLRHYLGLFAAL
+261 KESLRHYLGLFAAL
-275 VIGMGFFY
+275 VIGMGVFY
-283 GLDVFAYSD
+283 GLDVLAYSD
-292 PDWKDFRQFFDE
+292 PNWKDFRQFFDE
-304 RTTLY
+304 RTILY
-309 DYHLDFVEQYDENRE
+309 DYHLDFIEQYDENRE

-358 AEQAKKTDAK
+358 AVQAKKTAAK
-368 EPVLSQVKKAIWRL
+368 ESVLSQVKKAIWRL

-387 LSKNDLPWNFVWL
+387 LSKSDLPWNFVWL
-400 AVVFVWCFCC
+400 AVVFAWCSCC

-416 KFFWQPVF
+416 RYFWQPVF
-424 VTCVGGML
+424 VVCVGGML
-432 WIYLLM
+432 WSYLLM

-468 QREMRTAE
+468 QLKMRTAE
-476 KCDAVGPTGAVAGA
+476 KCDAVGHTDAAT
-490 EMGAAIVCP
+490 GAAIVCS
-499 DAENADVSRN
+499 DVENSDVSHN
-509 INTRCTERIHTA
+509 VNTRSTGRIHTV
-521 MTAAVCGAILLLCIF
+521 MTAAVCGVILLLCIL
-536 RVPGMWQG
+536 RVPAMWQS
-544 VAQEQTH
+544 VAQEQTR
-551 RETVNRTNEDV
+551 RETVNQTNEDV
-562 FAYCRKHA
+562 FAYCKKHA
-570 SMLFLEDVYSTV
+570 STLFLEDVYSTV
-582 AYSEKITLDC
+582 AYSEKIMLDR

-623 GEAVRSSEKVCLLAD
+623 GEAARSSEKVCLLAD

>member
-16 SFAMALILAGI
+16 SLAMALILAGI

-98 GYRSAVLVDEER
+98 GYRSTVLVDEER
-110 AARDG
+110 TAREG
-115 APFAS
+115 ASIAP
-120 GMRSAASG
+120 GMCSAAS
-128 AHPAEPASARVCSAR
+128 AARLA
-143 DYAFTARSAH
+143 
-153 PEEPA
+153 EPA
-158 VCSTW
+158 VCSAW
-163 NTTAAR
+163 NTTAER
-169 LGVKVALLLG
+169 LGVKGVLLLV

-217 KERFQGLLFY
+217 KERFWALLLY

-261 KENLRHYLGLFAAL
+261 KESLRHYLGLFAAL
-275 VIGMGFFY
+275 VIGMGVFY
-283 GLDVFAYSD
+283 GLDVLAYSD
-292 PDWKDFRQFFDE
+292 PNWKDFRQFFDE
-304 RTTLY
+304 RTILY
-309 DYHLDFVEQYDENRE
+309 DYHLDFIEQYDENRE

-358 AEQAKKTDAK
+358 AVQAKKTDAK
-368 EPVLSQVKKAIWRL
+368 ESVLLQVKKAIWRL

-387 LSKNDLPWNFVWL
+387 LSKSDLPWNVVWL
-400 AVVFVWCFCC
+400 AVVFAWCSCC

-416 KFFWQPVF
+416 RYFWQPVF
-424 VTCVGGML
+424 VVCVGGML

-455 LLAAGLWGTAGNR
+455 LLAAGLWGTATS
-468 QREMRTAE
+468 TA
-476 KCDAVGPTGAVAGA
+476 AP
-490 EMGAAIVCP
+490 
-499 DAENADVSRN
+499 R
-509 INTRCTERIHTA
+509 INTRSTGRIHTV
-521 MTAAVCGAILLLCIF
+521 MTAAVCGVILLLCIL

-544 VAQEQTH
+544 VAQEQTR
-551 RETVNRTNEDV
+551 RETVNQTNEDV
-562 FAYCRKHA
+562 FAYCKKHA
-570 SMLFLEDVYSTV
+570 STLFLEDVYSTV
-582 AYSEKITLDC
+582 AYSEKIMLDR

-623 GEAVRSSEKVCLLAD
+623 GEAARSSEKVCLLAD

>member
-115 APFAS
+115 VSLAS
-120 GMRSAASG
+120 GMHSAASG
-128 AHPAEPASARVCSAR
+128 AC
-143 DYAFTARSAH
+143 
-153 PEEPA
+153 
-158 VCSTW
+158 
-163 NTTAAR
+163 
-169 LGVKVALLLG
+169 LGIKVALLLG

-217 KERFQGLLFY
+217 KERFRGLLLY

-275 VIGMGFFY
+275 IIGMGVFY
-283 GLDVFAYSD
+283 GLDVLAYSD

-358 AEQAKKTDAK
+358 AMQAKKTDAK

-387 LSKNDLPWNFVWL
+387 LSKNDLPWNFVFL

-455 LLAAGLWGTAGNR
+455 LLAAGLWGTATS
-468 QREMRTAE
+468 TA
-476 KCDAVGPTGAVAGA
+476 APGV
-490 EMGAAIVCP
+490 
-499 DAENADVSRN
+499 
-509 INTRCTERIHTA
+509 NTRSTGRIHTA
-521 MTAAVCGAILLLCIF
+521 ITAAVCGAILLLCVF
-536 RVPGMWQG
+536 QVPGMWQG
-544 VAQEQTH
+544 VAQEQIH
-551 RETVNRTNEDV
+551 REMVNRTNEDT
-562 FAYCRKHA
+562 FAYCKKHA
-570 SMLFLEDVYSTV
+570 STLFLEDVYSTV
-582 AYSEKITLDC
+582 AYSEKITLDR

-612 QKLSAFGYASM
+612 QKLSAFEYASM
-623 GEAVRSSEKVCLLAD
+623 GEAVRNSEKVCLLAD

-652 RGEPG
+652 QGEPG

>member
-16 SFAMALILAGI
+16 SLAMALILAGI

-48 SGVYSGTPDGHTMQL
+48 SGVYTGTPDGHTMQL

-98 GYRSAVLVDEER
+98 GYRSTVLVDEER

-115 APFAS
+115 ASFAPE
-120 GMRSAASG
+120 MCSAAS
-128 AHPAEPASARVCSAR
+128 AARLA
-143 DYAFTARSAH
+143 
-153 PEEPA
+153 EPA
-158 VCSTW
+158 VCSAW
-163 NTTAAR
+163 NTTAER
-169 LGVKVALLLG
+169 LGVKGVLLLA

-217 KERFQGLLFY
+217 KERFWALLLY

-252 WGREKQIFS
+252 WGREKQFFS
-261 KENLRHYLGLFAAL
+261 KESLRHYLGLFAAL
-275 VIGMGFFY
+275 VIGMGVFY
-283 GLDVFAYSD
+283 GLDVLAYSD
-292 PDWKDFRQFFDE
+292 PNWKDFRQFFDE
-304 RTTLY
+304 RTILY

-352 QMLSSL
+352 QMLFSL
-358 AEQAKKTDAK
+358 AVQAKKADAK
-368 EPVLSQVKKAIWRL
+368 ETVLSQVKKAIWRL

-387 LSKNDLPWNFVWL
+387 LSKSDLPWNFVWL
-400 AVVFVWCFCC
+400 AVVFAWCSCC
-410 LQKGNR
+410 LRKGNR
-416 KFFWQPVF
+416 KYFRQPVF
-424 VTCVGGML
+424 VACVGGIL

-455 LLAAGLWGTAGNR
+455 LLAAGLWRTAGNR
-468 QREMRTAE
+468 QLKMRTAE
-476 KCDAVGPTGAVAGA
+476 KCDAVGHTDAAT
-490 EMGAAIVCP
+490 GAAIVCS
-499 DAENADVSRN
+499 DVEDADVFHN
-509 INTRCTERIHTA
+509 VNTRSTGRIHTV
-521 MTAAVCGAILLLCIF
+521 MTAAVCGVILLLCIL

-544 VAQEQTH
+544 VAQEQTC
-551 RETVNRTNEDV
+551 RETVNQTNEDV
-562 FAYCRKHA
+562 FAYCEKHA
-570 SMLFLEDVYSTV
+570 STLFLEDVYSTV
-582 AYSEKITLDC
+582 AYSEKIMLDR

-623 GEAVRSSEKVCLLAD
+623 GEAARSSEKVCLLAD

>member
-16 SFAMALILAGI
+16 SLAMTLILAGI

-68 ALLALLY
+68 VLLALLY

-98 GYRSAVLVDEER
+98 GYRSTVLVDEER

-115 APFAS
+115 TSFAP
-120 GMRSAASG
+120 GMCSAASA
-128 AHPAEPASARVCSAR
+128 AHLA
-143 DYAFTARSAH
+143 
-153 PEEPA
+153 EPA
-158 VCSTW
+158 VCSAW
-163 NTTAAR
+163 NTTAER
-169 LGVKVALLLG
+169 LGVKGVLLLA

-217 KERFQGLLFY
+217 KERFWALLLY

-261 KENLRHYLGLFAAL
+261 KESLRHYLGLFAAL
-275 VIGMGFFY
+275 VIGMGVFY
-283 GLDVFAYSD
+283 GLDVLAYSD
-292 PDWKDFRQFFDE
+292 PNWKDFRQFFDE
-304 RTTLY
+304 RTILY
-309 DYHLDFVEQYDENRE
+309 DYHLDFIEQYDENRE

-358 AEQAKKTDAK
+358 AVQAKKTDAK
-368 EPVLSQVKKAIWRL
+368 ESVLSQVKKAIWRL
-382 AHENW
+382 VHENW
-387 LSKNDLPWNFVWL
+387 LSKSDLPWNFVWL
-400 AVVFVWCFCC
+400 AVVFVWCSCC

-416 KFFWQPVF
+416 RYFWQPVF
-424 VTCVGGML
+424 VVCVGGML
-432 WIYLLM
+432 WSYLLM

-468 QREMRTAE
+468 QLKMRTAE
-476 KCDAVGPTGAVAGA
+476 KCDAVGHTD
-490 EMGAAIVCP
+490 AAIVCS
-499 DAENADVSRN
+499 DVENADVSHN
-509 INTRCTERIHTA
+509 VNTRSTGRIHSV
-521 MTAAVCGAILLLCIF
+521 MTAAVCGVILLLCIL
-536 RVPGMWQG
+536 RVPGMWQD
-544 VAQEQTH
+544 VAREQTR

-562 FAYCRKHA
+562 FAYCEKHA
-570 SMLFLEDVYSTV
+570 STLFLEDVYSTV
-582 AYSEKITLDC
+582 AYSEKIMLDR

-623 GEAVRSSEKVCLLAD
+623 GEAARSSEKVCLLAD

>member
-16 SFAMALILAGI
+16 SLAMALILAGI

-98 GYRSAVLVDEER
+98 GYRSVVLVDEER
-110 AARDG
+110 EARDG
-115 APFAS
+115 VSLAS
-120 GMRSAASG
+120 GMRSAASD
-128 AHPAEPASARVCSAR
+128 AHPAEPSAARMCSAR

-153 PEEPA
+153 PAEPSA
-158 VCSTW
+158 CSAW
-163 NTTAAR
+163 NNTAAC
-169 LGVKVALLLG
+169 LGIKVALLFA

-217 KERFQGLLFY
+217 KERFRGLLLY

-275 VIGMGFFY
+275 VIGMGVFY
-283 GLDVFAYSD
+283 GLDVLAYSD

-358 AEQAKKTDAK
+358 AVQAKKTDAK

-387 LSKNDLPWNFVWL
+387 LSKSDLPWNFVWL

-424 VTCVGGML
+424 VACVGGML

-476 KCDAVGPTGAVAGA
+476 KCDAVGPTGAAAGVA
-490 EMGAAIVCP
+490 MGAAIVCS
-499 DAENADVSRN
+499 DADVSRN
-509 INTRCTERIHTA
+509 VNMRSTGRIHTA
-521 MTAAVCGAILLLCIF
+521 ITAAVCGAILLLCVF
-536 RVPGMWQG
+536 QVPGMWQG
-544 VAQEQTH
+544 VAQEQIH
-551 RETVNRTNEDV
+551 RETVNRTNKDT

-570 SMLFLEDVYSTV
+570 STLFLEDVYSTV
-582 AYSEKITLDC
+582 AYSEKITLDR

-612 QKLSAFGYASM
+612 QKLSAFEYASM

-652 RGEPG
+652 QGEPG

>member
-16 SFAMALILAGI
+16 SLAMALILAGI

-68 ALLALLY
+68 VLLALLY

-98 GYRSAVLVDEER
+98 GYRSTVLVDEER

-115 APFAS
+115 APFAP
-120 GMRSAASG
+120 GMCSAAS
-128 AHPAEPASARVCSAR
+128 AARLA
-143 DYAFTARSAH
+143 
-153 PEEPA
+153 EPA
-158 VCSTW
+158 VCSAW

-169 LGVKVALLLG
+169 LGVKGVLLLA

-217 KERFQGLLFY
+217 KERFRALLLY

-261 KENLRHYLGLFAAL
+261 KESLRHYLGLFAAL
-275 VIGMGFFY
+275 VIGMGVFY
-283 GLDVFAYSD
+283 GLDVLAYSD

-304 RTTLY
+304 RTILY
-309 DYHLDFVEQYDENRE
+309 DYHLDFIEQYDENRE
-324 AYEETG
+324 AYEEMG

-358 AEQAKKTDAK
+358 AVQAKKTDAK
-368 EPVLSQVKKAIWRL
+368 ESVLSQVKKAIWRL
-382 AHENW
+382 VHEIW
-387 LSKNDLPWNFVWL
+387 LSKSDLPWNVVWL
-400 AVVFVWCFCC
+400 AVVFAWCSCC

-416 KFFWQPVF
+416 RYFRQPVF
-424 VTCVGGML
+424 VVCVGGML
-432 WIYLLM
+432 WSYLLM

-468 QREMRTAE
+468 QLKMRTAE
-476 KCDAVGPTGAVAGA
+476 KCDAVGHTD
-490 EMGAAIVCP
+490 AAIVCS
-499 DAENADVSRN
+499 DVENADVSHN
-509 INTRCTERIHTA
+509 VNTRSTGRIHSV
-521 MTAAVCGAILLLCIF
+521 MTAAVCGVILLLCIL
-536 RVPGMWQG
+536 RVPGMWQD
-544 VAQEQTH
+544 VAREQTR

-562 FAYCRKHA
+562 FAYCEKHA
-570 SMLFLEDVYSTV
+570 STLFLEDVYSTV
-582 AYSEKITLDC
+582 AYSEKIMLDR

-623 GEAVRSSEKVCLLAD
+623 GEAARSSEKVCLLAD